1 MRILGNIL
9 WLILGGLGIALEYF
23 VGGVLLCLTIIGIPF
38 GLQLFKL
45 GIYAIWPFGS
55 EVVNA
60 EGEVGC
66 LSALMNVIWVL
77 IGGIWIALQH
87 IVLGLL
93 LTITIVGIPWGSKHF
108 KMAAL
113 ALLPFGKEIR

>member
-23 VGGVLLCLTIIGIPF
+23 VGGVMLCLTIIGIPF

-55 EVVNA
+55 EAVNA
-60 EGEVGC
+60 EQEAGC
-66 LSALMNVIWVL
+66 LSALMNVIWIL

-87 IVLGLL
+87 VVLGLL

>member
-77 IGGIWIALQH
+77 IGGIWIAMQH